1 MSIAKPTLRAA
12 TSALLIS
19 LLVAG
24 CGGESPEKMLGSA
37 KDYLAK
43 NDPKAAIIQIK
54 NALQKNPDSPEAR
67 YLLGK
72 TLLESGDVVAAEVEL
87 RKALVLKH
95 PQDLVLPR
103 LAQAMLG
110 QGQSKKLIEE
120 FVKVELT
127 DLIPRADFLTSMAI
141 AYGAQGNMAAL
152 QTNVQAAL
160 AAQPGYAPALIV
172 QARAKALQGD
182 VDGALGLVEEV
193 IAKRPTDHHAW
204 KLKGDIFLNSR
215 NQPAEALL
223 AYRKAVE
230 VKPDFLDGHVG
241 ATTILLQQGKTAD
254 AQTQFEPLKK
264 LAPNHPQIKFIEA
277 QLAYQK
283 RDFKAA
289 REIAQQLLKAL
300 GDNPKA
306 LQLAGAV
313 EFQNNSLV
321 QAEAYLSKALQLA
334 PELALAQRMLIMTY
348 LRLGQIDKAVAMLQ
362 PILNKPVSDPELYSI
377 AGQVYLQSG
386 DAKKAQEYFAKA
398 SGLDPKDP
406 KKRTALAVAHYKVGQ
421 VDAALGELQDIA
433 TTDAG
438 ITADMALISAH
449 LSRKEFD
456 KALKAIDA
464 MEKKQPDKPMAANL
478 RGRTL
483 VAKQDPAGA
492 RKSFERAL
500 EIDPT
505 FFAAAASLAAL
516 DLNEKK
522 PDEAKKRFEAV
533 LAKDPK
539 HTRSLLAL
547 AELRARA
554 GGSKDEVV
562 ELIGKAVSASPN
574 EAAPRLML
582 VDFLLRNNDAKQA
595 LTAAQ
600 SAVSTLPDNAELLE
614 ALGRAQHESG
624 DFNQAIS
631 TFNRLV
637 AMRPHSAQPLLRLA
651 SVQRASGNKDASAAS
666 LRKALE
672 VQPNSMEV
680 QRGLILL
687 DVEARRYDA
696 ALKVS
701 RDIQKQNPKS
711 AVGFALEG
719 DIYAAQKNW
728 DGAAAA
734 YRTGL
739 KLLSISELA
748 TKLHAV
754 LKVAGKQQD
763 ADKFS
768 AAWQKDNPRDAAF
781 TFYLGDE
788 AIARKDFA
796 TAEKQY
802 AAVVALQPNN
812 AVALNN
818 LAWVMG
824 KLGKDGAVAMAE
836 KAIALAPNQAAFLD
850 TLATLLSAKNEYVRA
865 LELQN
870 KALSIQPRNDG
881 FRLNLAKIHLA
892 GGKKDLARKE
902 LDELAKLG
910 DRFPQQPEVAE
921 LLKRL

>member
-1 MSIAKPTLRAA
+1 MSFANTRTRAA
-12 TSALLIS
+12 MSALLVS
-19 LLVAG
+19 LLVVG
-24 CGGESPEKMLGSA
+24 CGGDSPEKMLGSA

-43 NDPKAAIIQIK
+43 NDTKAAVIQIK

-72 TLLESGDVVAAEVEL
+72 ALLEGGDVVAAEVEL

-95 PQDLVLPR
+95 PQDLVLPS

-110 QGQSKKLIEE
+110 QGQSKKLIQE

-152 QTNVQAAL
+152 QSNVQAAL

-172 QARAKALQGD
+172 QARAKALQND
-182 VDGALGLVEEV
+182 IDGAFAGVEEV
-193 IAKRPTDHHAW
+193 IAIRPTDHQAW
-204 KLKGDIFLNSR
+204 KLKGDILLNSR
-215 NQPAEALL
+215 NQPSEALL

-230 VKPDFLDGHVG
+230 VKPDFLDAHV
-241 ATTILLQQGKTAD
+241 AAMTILLLQGKAAE

-264 LAPNHPQIKFIEA
+264 LAPNHPQTKFIEA

-289 REIAQQLLKAL
+289 KEISQQLLKLL

-306 LQLAGAV
+306 LQLAGAI
-313 EFQNNSLV
+313 EFQSNSLV

-334 PELALAQRMLIMTY
+334 PELALAQRMLITTY

-362 PILNKPVSDPELYSI
+362 PILNKPVIDPELYSI

-386 DAKKAQEYFAKA
+386 DAKKAQEFFAKA

-406 KKRTALAVAHYKVGQ
+406 KKRTALAVAHYKDGQ
-421 VDAALGELQDIA
+421 VDVALGELQDIA
-433 TTDAG
+433 TADAG
-438 ITADMALISAH
+438 TTADMALISAH
-449 LSRKEFD
+449 LSRKDYD

-464 MEKKQPDKPMAANL
+464 LEKKQPDKPMAANL

-483 VAKQDPAGA
+483 VAKQDAAGA

-500 EIDPT
+500 QIDPT
-505 FFAAAASLAAL
+505 YFAAAASLAAL
-516 DLNEKK
+516 DLSEKK
-522 PDEAKKRFEAV
+522 PEEAKKRFDAV

-554 GGSKDEVV
+554 GGTKEEVV

-582 VDFLLRNNDAKQA
+582 IEFLLRNSDVKQA
-595 LTAAQ
+595 LTVAQ
-600 SAVSTLPDNAELLE
+600 GAVSTLPDNAELLD
-614 ALGRAQHESG
+614 ALGRAQQESG
-624 DFNQAIS
+624 DLNQAIS
-631 TFNRLV
+631 TFNRVV
-637 AMRPHSAQPLLRLA
+637 AMRPHSVQPLLRLA
-651 SVQRASGNKDASAAS
+651 SVQRASGNKDATAAS

-672 VQPNSMEV
+672 VQPNSLEA
-680 QRGLILL
+680 QRGLIML

-701 RDIQKQNPKS
+701 RDMQKQNPKS
-711 AVGFALEG
+711 VVGYVLEG

-728 DGAAAA
+728 DSAAAA
-734 YRTGL
+734 YRAGL
-739 KLLSISELA
+739 KLSSISELG

-754 LKVAGKQQD
+754 LKVGGKQQD

-768 AAWQKDNPRDAAF
+768 ATWQKDNPRDAAF

-802 AAVVALQPNN
+802 AVVVALQPNN
-812 AVALNN
+812 SVALNN
-818 LAWVMG
+818 LAWVTG
-824 KLGKDGAVAMAE
+824 KLGKDGAVAFAE
-836 KAIALAPNQAAFLD
+836 KAIALAPNQPAFLD
-850 TLATLLSAKNEYVRA
+850 TLATLLSAKNEYARA
-865 LELQN
+865 VELQN
-870 KALSIQPRNDG
+870 KALSLQPRNDA

-892 GGKKDLARKE
+892 GGKKELARKE

-910 DRFPQQPEVAE
+910 ARFPQQPEVAD
-921 LLKRL
+921 LLKRM